1 MPHLSLKHS
10 GALTTVAAVV
20 MVAQGFLYA
29 AFAGAAPPQIPALS
43 WEERS
48 DWINVKTDIA
58 PTAVGDGQADD
69 TLALQKAL
77 NGLRDGCV
85 LYFPQGVYR
94 ITAPLSLRN
103 TTGARW
109 LGGLIIGHGRDTK
122 LVWDGEA
129 GGTMVLLNG
138 IAYSRFVGFELDGR
152 GKAAVGFHYQAT
164 QGFQTEVT
172 HRHLAFRGFTNA
184 AILENHPNEG
194 QALAETTFENCL
206 FENCER
212 GVAFLQFNDYDY
224 TFDGC
229 EFRRC
234 GVAIDCDHGNFY
246 VRNCHFEASRVVDI
260 RDGSEHCSSIRR
272 TTSIGSRAFVQ
283 RRSSVAPLTIQDCH
297 VENWTNPEGAVL
309 LSRPPVL
316 LFDCVFSNPPRDRQQ
331 TGLPPVRVPS
341 EGQRLL
347 VSGNQVY
354 GASGLTQGA
363 RPMLITVPPG
373 ERKGVIRSASQSFL
387 KRIAHLPK
395 RVFDARRDFGA
406 RGDGTTDDTVV
417 IQKTIDAAAAASGGA
432 IAYLPTGRY
441 VITSTLRIA
450 GTNFFVGGSGWC
462 TKLVWHG
469 PEGGVMTEV
478 LDPQHVTLEDLM
490 IGAHDAGAMNN
501 SIDVHQLGSGGA
513 SHMTYDGV
521 YVFGMYQKAP
531 LRKGLRF
538 TDLGESDVVLMPH
551 VQGNLRFVNCGRATV
566 LANCS
571 YEGSV
576 VVEGKNQARDGL
588 LGFQTR
594 LATIVTHGL
603 YLRDNHSIVM
613 SDFYVEQAD
622 NGYLFEGAQDV
633 PPGRATLTG
642 AKFHSF
648 SSNDPA
654 KNNLLD
660 IRNYRG
666 QIAIGPYQFYQEPK
680 QMRMKQQ
687 GPERVDLLVW
697 ASSWY
702 GAKPDPQLS
711 PAARLSAVGNEFYG
725 TAPEGDSVPERVF
738 FKETPTDAA
747 LAQLSHALDDLRRLG
762 ETDLRLNH
770 PEHLNP

>member
-1 MPHLSLKHS
+1 
-10 GALTTVAAVV
+10 
-20 MVAQGFLYA
+20 
-29 AFAGAAPPQIPALS
+29 
-43 WEERS
+43 
-48 DWINVKTDIA
+48 
-58 PTAVGDGQADD
+58 
-69 TLALQKAL
+69 
-77 NGLRDGCV
+77 
-85 LYFPQGVYR
+85 
-94 ITAPLSLRN
+94 
-103 TTGARW
+103 
-109 LGGLIIGHGRDTK
+109 
-122 LVWDGEA
+122 
-129 GGTMVLLNG
+129 
-138 IAYSRFVGFELDGR
+138 
-152 GKAAVGFHYQAT
+152 
-164 QGFQTEVT
+164 
-172 HRHLAFRGFTNA
+172 
-184 AILENHPNEG
+184 
-194 QALAETTFENCL
+194 
-206 FENCER
+206 
-212 GVAFLQFNDYDY
+212 
-224 TFDGC
+224 
-229 EFRRC
+229 
-234 GVAIDCDHGNFY
+234 
-246 VRNCHFEASRVVDI
+246 
-260 RDGSEHCSSIRR
+260 
-272 TTSIGSRAFVQ
+272 
-283 RRSSVAPLTIQDCH
+283 
-297 VENWTNPEGAVL
+297 
-309 LSRPPVL
+309 
-316 LFDCVFSNPPRDRQQ
+316 
-331 TGLPPVRVPS
+331 
-341 EGQRLL
+341 
-347 VSGNQVY
+347 
-354 GASGLTQGA
+354 
-363 RPMLITVPPG
+363 
-373 ERKGVIRSASQSFL
+373 
-387 KRIAHLPK
+387 
-395 RVFDARRDFGA
+395 
-406 RGDGTTDDTVV
+406 
-417 IQKTIDAAAAASGGA
+417 
-432 IAYLPTGRY
+432 
-441 VITSTLRIA
+441 
-450 GTNFFVGGSGWC
+450 
-462 TKLVWHG
+462 
-469 PEGGVMTEV
+469 MTEV
-478 LDPQHVTLEDLM
+478 RAPQRVTLEDLM
-490 IGAHDAGAMNN
+490 IGVHDAGAMNN

-513 SHMTYDGV
+513 SHITYDGV

-538 TDLGESDVVLMPH
+538 TDLGEADVVLMPH

-622 NGYLFEGAQDV
+622 NGYLFEGAPDV

-687 GPERVDLLVW
+687 GAEPVDLLVW

-711 PAARLSAVGNEFYG
+711 PAARLSAVGNEVYG

>member
-1 MPHLSLKHS
+1 MPHRTPKHS
-10 GALTTVAAVV
+10 GALTTVAMVV
-20 MVAQGFLYA
+20 MVVHGFLA
-29 AFAGAAPPQIPALS
+29 AASAGAAPPQIPALS

-58 PTAVGDGQADD
+58 PAAIGDGRADD
-69 TLALQKAL
+69 TPALQKSL
-77 NGLRDGCV
+77 NGLRDGSV
-85 LYFPQGVYR
+85 LYLPAGVYR

-103 TTGARW
+103 STGARW
-109 LGGLIIGHGRDTK
+109 IGGLIVGNGRDTK

-152 GKAAVGFHYQAT
+152 GKAGVGFHYRAT

-172 HRHLAFRGFTNA
+172 HRHLAFQGFTNA
-184 AILENHPNEG
+184 AVLENHPNEG

-206 FENCER
+206 FEDCER
-212 GVAFLQFNDYDY
+212 GVALLQFNDYDY

-229 EFRRC
+229 EFRGC
-234 GVAIDCDHGNFY
+234 GIAIDCDHGNFY
-246 VRNCHFEASRVVDI
+246 VRN
-260 RDGSEHCSSIRR
+260 SEHCSSIRR

-283 RRSSVAPLTIQDCH
+283 RRSSVASLTIQDCH
-297 VENWTNPEGAVL
+297 VESWTNPDGAIL

-316 LFDCVFSNPPRDRQQ
+316 LFDCVFTKPPRDGQQ
-331 TGLPPVRVPS
+331 GGLPPVGVPS

-347 VSGNQVY
+347 ISGNQVH
-354 GASGLTQGA
+354 GASGLIQGA
-363 RPMLITVPPG
+363 RPMLTTVPPG

-387 KRIAHLPK
+387 RATTHLPT

-406 RGDGTTDDTVV
+406 QGNGAADDTVA
-417 IQKTIDAAAAASGGA
+417 IQKTINAAAAASGGA

-441 VITSTLRIA
+441 VITSTMRIA

-462 TKLVWHG
+462 TKLVWQG

-478 LDPQHVTLEDLM
+478 RDPQHVTLEDLM

-501 SIDVHQLGSGGA
+501 SIDIDQRGSGRA

-531 LRKGLRF
+531 LRKGMLF
-538 TDLGESDVVLMPH
+538 TNLGEKDMVVMPH
-551 VQGNLRFVNCGRATV
+551 VQGNLRLVNCGRATV

-576 VVEGKNQARDGL
+576 VVEGKDQARDGL

-622 NGYLFEGAQDV
+622 NGYLFEGAADD

-680 QMRMKQQ
+680 RMRMKQE
-687 GPERVDLLVW
+687 GAAPVDLLVW

-711 PAARLSAVGNEFYG
+711 PAARLLAVGNEFYG
-725 TAPEGDSVPERVF
+725 TAPEADPVTERMF
-738 FKETPTDAA
+738 FKETPTDAT
-747 LAQLSHALDDLRRLG
+747 LAQLSRTLDDLRRLG
-762 ETDLRLNH
+762 QTDLHLNH
-770 PEHLNP
+770 PDQLNP